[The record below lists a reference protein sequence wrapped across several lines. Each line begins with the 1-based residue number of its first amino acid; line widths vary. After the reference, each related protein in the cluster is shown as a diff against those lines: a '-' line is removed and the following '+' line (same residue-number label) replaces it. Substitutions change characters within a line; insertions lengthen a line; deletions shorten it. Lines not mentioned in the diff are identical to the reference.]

1 MLDLLISYLNFFI
14 IAIKY
19 IVKIIAFQPPNPKGY
34 RIKHCENE
42 ILEKSIDLNL
52 NPGDIIE
59 ILFLLP
65 NKQTNLKNSNE
76 KKKEKKKDD
85 ENDKKNK
92 DIITIRNK
100 KFIYKPANNNI
111 SDFELV
117 YFENEDNHTKIPA
130 FFFKPK
136 IYAYD
141 RLDSIIIYC
150 HGNSGDIGTS
160 FIECQLLTRNLGC
173 YVLCFE
179 YPGYGLSTDIGNTN
193 EKRSYF
199 NIRQAYKF
207 ARYKL
212 NYSPEKIIIYGF
224 SLGTGIA
231 FDLACDE
238 NFPTGGIILQSP
250 FLSIIRTIYNFKKTY
265 YFDLFNNC
273 DKAKK
278 CKSKIYFI
286 HGDKDSIVPYIHGR
300 ILSKLIPQ
308 QFLYDFYTVHGANH
322 NDILKF
328 AKNQIYDNIK
338 NFIKSLNKERPTI
351 IKDKDNDSDLE
362 LSSIKDFDIKKSET
376 YQQIRKK
383 IGNGKKKD
391 FNMNSINNN
400 INSNDELNALKKEK
414 ENNEQYYNNNF
425 LKNSNSIINEK
436 ENLENK
442 EEEKIKNENVKN
454 SSVSKKSGE
463 NSIPEAPKFLAAKDI
478 KLNIENHNIDQN
490 SSDSKIIKSK
500 NSSDEDEDISFD
512 KDRQIKVNNRE
523 NN

>member
-1 MLDLLISYLNFFI
+1 
-14 IAIKY
+14 
-19 IVKIIAFQPPNPKGY
+19 
-34 RIKHCENE
+34 
-42 ILEKSIDLNL
+42 
-52 NPGDIIE
+52 
-59 ILFLLP
+59 
-65 NKQTNLKNSNE
+65 
-76 KKKEKKKDD
+76 
-85 ENDKKNK
+85 
-92 DIITIRNK
+92 
-100 KFIYKPANNNI
+100 
-111 SDFELV
+111 
-117 YFENEDNHTKIPA
+117 
-130 FFFKPK
+130 
-136 IYAYD
+136 
-141 RLDSIIIYC
+141 
-150 HGNSGDIGTS
+150 
-160 FIECQLLTRNLGC
+160 
-173 YVLCFE
+173 
-179 YPGYGLSTDIGNTN
+179 
-193 EKRSYF
+193 
-199 NIRQAYKF
+199 
-207 ARYKL
+207 
-212 NYSPEKIIIYGF
+212 
-224 SLGTGIA
+224 
-231 FDLACDE
+231 
-238 NFPTGGIILQSP
+238 LQSP

-400 INSNDELNALKKEK
+400 ITSNDELNALEKEK
-414 ENNEQYYNNNF
+414 ENNEQYYNNIS
-425 LKNSNSIINEK
+425 LKNSNSLINEK

-478 KLNIENHNIDQN
+478 KLNIENHNIDQK